1 VKRAFLEREKD
12 IEELRR
18 IALALNA
25 SNAQLLAQLRK
36 KCSELEKLKG
46 SKDELQQTLALIDTL
61 TATTDKP
68 PAAPSSPDGPAPAP
82 RPPKPPVRTGPTPQP
97 RLPVVELHCTLDEAD
112 KACPSCG
119 GGLRP
124 MTGQFEESEMVDVVD
139 VQYRVVKV
147 KRQKYVCRC
156 GSCVETALGP
166 QRAAPGSRYSLALA
180 VKTAVDKYAH
190 QLPLARQVVIAAEC
204 GFEVT
209 TQTLWDLVYRI
220 GSLLSPTAQE
230 LLIRLLQRDVIGL
243 DQTSW
248 PRLDVAG
255 QKPWQM
261 WALTAGGPISGQQDS
276 LPAIA
281 VHRICD
287 DKGAATFLD
296 LVGPYSG
303 VIVCDAA
310 TAHGSGARDAPGT
323 IILAGCWA
331 HVMRRFKEAA
341 QNFPAA
347 ADACDMIRELYDIDA
362 KSTSVAQRAQLRH
375 SESRALC
382 ERLLAWLQANTGPT
396 VLSIHEAVNYT
407 LKIWSRLTVFL
418 DNPQVPLDNNTTERA
433 FRRPVIGRNNYFGA
447 KSRSGTNVAAT
458 FFSLLETCRLHDVN
472 FADYLTAACIAAE
485 RGSVL
490 LPWDFKPAA

>member
-1 VKRAFLEREKD
+1 MRQEVTHRGCFPKEVRVN
-12 IEELRR
+12 RR
-18 IALALNA
+18 IF
-25 SNAQLLAQLRK
+25 
-36 KCSELEKLKG
+36 
-46 SKDELQQTLALIDTL
+46 DEIQNSDQRLQQL
-61 TATTDKP
+61 
-68 PAAPSSPDGPAPAP
+68 
-82 RPPKPPVRTGPTPQP
+82 PK
-97 RLPVVELHCTLDEAD
+97 
-112 KACPSCG
+112 
-119 GGLRP
+119 LRYSDSVFNNS
-124 MTGQFEESEMVDVVD
+124 TEW
-139 VQYRVVKV
+139 
-147 KRQKYVCRC
+147 
-156 GSCVETALGP
+156 AH
-166 QRAAPGSRYSLALA
+166 RAAPGSLYSLALA

-261 WALTAGGPISGQQDS
+261 WALTAGGPISGQQGS

-331 HVMRRFKEAA
+331 RIWSERANARSGDV
-341 QNFPAA
+341 
-347 ADACDMIRELYDIDA
+347 AC
-362 KSTSVAQRAQLRH
+362 VA
-375 SESRALC
+375 SK
-382 ERLLAWLQANTGPT
+382 RLLRIIQL
-396 VLSIHEAVNYT
+396 
-407 LKIWSRLTVFL
+407 
-418 DNPQVPLDNNTTERA
+418 PLM
-433 FRRPVIGRNNYFGA
+433 P
-447 KSRSGTNVAAT
+447 AT
-458 FFSLLETCRLHDVN
+458 
-472 FADYLTAACIAAE
+472 
-485 RGSVL
+485 
-490 LPWDFKPAA
+490 